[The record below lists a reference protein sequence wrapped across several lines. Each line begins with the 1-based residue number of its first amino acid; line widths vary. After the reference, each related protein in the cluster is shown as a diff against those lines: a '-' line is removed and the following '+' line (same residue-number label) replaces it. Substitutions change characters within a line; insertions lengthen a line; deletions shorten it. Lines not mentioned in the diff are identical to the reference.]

1 MVAGQQQDLY
11 EKDEDDPQI
20 AKIADRVIE
29 LRDAEKSAKQKREV
43 QELNLFG
50 LMEKAGK
57 SKVFHKG
64 WEITAKKTESKRKI
78 SVKPQT
84 KPKKGKGGRKRGGK

>member
-1 MVAGQQQDLY
+1 MVGEQQSLY
-11 EKDEDDPQI
+11 EKDTDDPQI

-43 QELNLFG
+43 QELNLYG

-57 SKVFHKG
+57 AKVFHKG
-64 WEITAKKTESKRKI
+64 WEIIAKKTESKRKI
-78 SVKPQT
+78 SFKPQS
-84 KPKKGKGGRKRGGK
+84 KPKRGKGGRKRGGK